1 MTAGSG
7 TDPHGSHGS
16 QGRARASG
24 GAGGQRATV
33 TEKLA
38 NGMFRLQMTDGR
50 EVVGHAAQD
59 LRMALARLLPG
70 DQVLAELSPFDPNKA
85 RICKL
90 LKSSQPSQQPDQVSK
105 PPKSFN
111 SQQREL
117 P

>member
-7 TDPHGSHGS
+7 TEPHGSDGSHGRS
-16 QGRARASG
+16 HAASA
-24 GAGGQRATV
+24 AGGQRATV
-33 TEKLA
+33 IEKLA

-50 EVVGHAAQD
+50 EVVGHAALD
-59 LRMALARLLPG
+59 LRMALSRLLHG

-90 LKSSQPSQQPDQVSK
+90 LKSSQPSQQPDPSPK
-105 PPKSFN
+105 PPNSTH

>member
-1 MTAGSG
+1 MTTGSG
-7 TDPHGSHGS
+7 TDPHGSRGSHG
-16 QGRARASG
+16 RSG
-24 GAGGQRATV
+24 AAGNGGQRATV
-33 TEKLA
+33 IEKLA

-59 LRMALARLLPG
+59 LRMALSRLLTG

-90 LKSSQPSQQPDQVSK
+90 LKSSQPSQQPNPSSN
-105 PPKSFN
+105 PPKSSN